1 MRSAEEI
8 QKLIIEIAK
17 SDDRVRAI
25 LLNGSRANN
34 KVLPDKHQDFDIVYI
49 VVNLGS
55 FTSDHSWTNVFGDK
69 IIWQIPCEMS
79 IGEED
84 NERKSGFSYLMLF
97 KDGNRIDLTLF
108 PKERLE
114 KDFHLDSLTL
124 IWLDKDNLFSNIS
137 KPTEFDYLIKEPT
150 EKEFLDTCKEFW
162 WVSTYVSKG
171 LLRKEITYSKEMLET
186 AVQQMFMKMIEWFIG
201 TETNFSISFGKGGKF
216 MKQNLSSTQ
225 YDKILATYSDQ
236 QLENNWKAL
245 FLMTDLFKEF
255 AAIVANK
262 LNFQYNSDEE
272 ENVITFLKASYNG
285 QNK

>member
-55 FTSDHSWTNVFGDK
+55 FTSDHSWTNAFGDK

-97 KDGNRIDLTLF
+97 KDGNRID
-108 PKERLE
+108 
-114 KDFHLDSLTL
+114 
-124 IWLDKDNLFSNIS
+124 
-137 KPTEFDYLIKEPT
+137 
-150 EKEFLDTCKEFW
+150 
-162 WVSTYVSKG
+162 
-171 LLRKEITYSKEMLET
+171 
-186 AVQQMFMKMIEWFIG
+186 
-201 TETNFSISFGKGGKF
+201 
-216 MKQNLSSTQ
+216 
-225 YDKILATYSDQ
+225 
-236 QLENNWKAL
+236 
-245 FLMTDLFKEF
+245 
-255 AAIVANK
+255 
-262 LNFQYNSDEE
+262 
-272 ENVITFLKASYNG
+272 
-285 QNK
+285 